1 MTASTARP
9 LLEGHW
15 TSESGGE
22 GHAVFMAEGIHC
34 ANCARSI
41 RRALDELPGVRRSEV
56 NVAHGRVSVSWE
68 PGRTDLGAILRRV
81 AATGFRPV
89 PLIGDA
95 AAAAQKLER
104 RTALKRIGLAAI
116 GAMQLMMYAAG
127 LWAGA
132 LQGIDPKI
140 AEYLRWTCLLI
151 ATPVLFYSGAPILY
165 GGLQDLRRRVLGMD
179 VTVSLA
185 LLLAYGAS
193 AYNTMRGTGE
203 VYFDSVAMFILFLLS
218 GRYIEMR
225 GRHQAA
231 SITEALARSLP
242 ATVQRIDAVTG
253 AVARAPLASVVE
265 GDLLRVASGAV
276 IPVDGSVIDGI
287 ALIDESLVTGESVP
301 CRRGAGD
308 ALLGGSTNAG
318 ATFTMRAA
326 RRVDESTL
334 HGLVRLLERAQGERP
349 RLGIAAERMASW
361 FVLRVLVLTALVGIA
376 WLYVDPSRAMPAVLA
391 VLVATCPCALSLATP
406 VAIAAATGRLAREG
420 VLVVRADAVEG
431 LATVDSVLLDK
442 TGTLTVGRPE
452 VTRVEVS
459 CVEVSCD
466 DASRVEVSTGASPEP
481 FTRHHALAI
490 AAALERGSPHPIA
503 LAFRDHADPAIDCAD
518 AHETAGCGLQGTVQ
532 GHVWRI
538 GKPAFVR
545 GLSTS
550 VAEDDLGA
558 DVWLAS
564 DDGRSARFEIRD
576 ALRPDAADTVRALQ
590 QAGLEVRIASGDRPQ
605 TVADVA
611 ASLGLADAEGG
622 MTPADK
628 LARVRAAQAAGHRVL
643 MVGDG
648 INDGPVL
655 AAADVSMAMGRGS
668 PIAQAAGDLLLL
680 RDSLAALP
688 VAVRVARNAL
698 LRVRQNLRWAA
709 GYNLAAIPLA
719 ALGFM
724 PPWAAALGM
733 SLSSLLVVFNARRSL
748 GSSAADR
755 EHRR

>member
-1 MTASTARP
+1 MTPLAARP

-15 TSESGGE
+15 TNESGGE

-41 RRALDELPGVRRSEV
+41 RRALDELPGVRRCEV

-95 AAAAQKLER
+95 AAAAQRHER
-104 RTALKRIGLAAI
+104 RAALKRIGLAAI

-151 ATPVLFYSGAPILY
+151 ATPVLFYSGAPILH

-193 AYNTMRGTGE
+193 AFNTMRGTGE

-276 IPVDGSVIDGI
+276 VPVDGSVIDGI

-376 WLYVDPSRAMPAVLA
+376 WLYVDPSMAMPAVLA

-406 VAIAAATGRLAREG
+406 VAIAAATARLAREG

-431 LATVDSVLLDK
+431 LATIDSVLLDK
-442 TGTLTVGRPE
+442 TGTLTIGRPE
-452 VTRVEVS
+452 VTRVDVS
-459 CVEVSCD
+459 G
-466 DASRVEVSTGASPEP
+466 VEVSTGVSPEP
-481 FTRHHALAI
+481 FTRRHALAI
-490 AAALERGSPHPIA
+490 AAALERGSAHPFA
-503 LAFRDHADPAIDCAD
+503 LAFRHHADPAIDCAD
-518 AHETAGCGLQGTVQ
+518 AHETAGHGLQGTVQ

-545 GLSTS
+545 GLST
-550 VAEDDLGA
+550 AFADDDLGA
-558 DVWLAS
+558 GVWLAS

-590 QAGLEVRIASGDRPQ
+590 QGGLEVRIASGDRPQ

-698 LRVRQNLRWAA
+698 QRVRQNLRWAA
-709 GYNLAAIPLA
+709 GYNLAAVPLA

-748 GSSAADR
+748 DAGAADR